1 MKNTPTLATLAADL
15 DSGRTSA
22 RKLVDDCLAKI
33 ADSSGEGQRAFIHVD
48 AEAAIEAAEAM
59 DRLREVKAA
68 PSPYAGIP
76 ISIKDLFDIKG
87 QVTRAGSRA
96 LEDSAPAEADAT
108 VVARL
113 RRAGFVVIGRTN
125 MTEFAYSGI
134 GINPHYGTPK
144 SAWQRNVGHVP
155 GGSSSGAAV
164 SVVDGMAHGALG
176 TDTGGSCRIPA
187 AYNGIVGFKPTQRRV
202 PLDGGVPLSSTLDS
216 FGPLA
221 RTVACCAVLDAVLA
235 DETFVPLQPLPIKG
249 MRLAVPTTVVLD
261 ELDDDVARTFE
272 RALETLSRQGALIER
287 IEVPEFLDVGVMN
300 TKGGFSAAESY
311 AWHRYLI
318 AGSGDVYDPRVS
330 VRILRG
336 ESISAADYIDL
347 LNARKS
353 LIARAEKR
361 IAPYDALVLPT
372 TANTPPRIADL
383 ADDKAFTKAN
393 LLSLRNCTL
402 INMIDGCA
410 ISLPAHREGEVPVGL
425 MLAAAGGSDRRIFEW
440 PQEWRPR
447 SVFDLAFTIDAQG
460 TTTPLTLAI
469 DQAVIAGWT
478 GRDPVARDKHIAELE
493 AIGIARPASTPIYYR
508 VSARRLVITDSIEV
522 CGGDSSGEVEFVLIG
537 WQGRIFV
544 GVGSDH
550 TDRKVETYSVTVSKQ
565 MCDKPMA
572 PVLWELEDVIGHW
585 DRMILRSYALI
596 DGARVLYQEGTLDAM
611 LPVADLIRARF
622 RRQGPA
628 RRLRHV
634 RRHFCRQ
641 GRHQAR
647 QPVRI

>member
-1 MKNTPTLATLAADL
+1 MKNAPTLASLAADL

-22 RKLVDDCLAKI
+22 RKLVDDCLARI
-33 ADSSGEGQRAFIHVD
+33 ADSSGEGKRTFIHVD
-48 AEAAIEAAEAM
+48 VKAAIEAAEAM

-76 ISIKDLFDIKG
+76 VSIKDLFDIKG

-96 LEDSAPAEADAT
+96 LDDSAPADADAT

-144 SAWQRNVGHVP
+144 NAWQRNVGHVP

-235 DETFVPLQPLPIKG
+235 DEAFVALQPRPIKG
-249 MRLAVPTTVVLD
+249 MRLAVPTTVALD
-261 ELDDDVARTFE
+261 ELDDEVARTFE

-300 TKGGFSAAESY
+300 TKGGFAAAESY

-330 VRILRG
+330 LRILRG

-383 ADDKAFTKAN
+383 ADDDKAFTKAN

-425 MLAAAGGSDRRIFEW
+425 MLAAAGGSDRRIFE
-440 PQEWRPR
+440 
-447 SVFDLAFTIDAQG
+447 LAAGMET
-460 TTTPLTLAI
+460 AI
-469 DQAVIAGWT
+469 
-478 GRDPVARDKHIAELE
+478 
-493 AIGIARPASTPIYYR
+493 R
-508 VSARRLVITDSIEV
+508 V
-522 CGGDSSGEVEFVLIG
+522 
-537 WQGRIFV
+537 
-544 GVGSDH
+544 
-550 TDRKVETYSVTVSKQ
+550 
-565 MCDKPMA
+565 
-572 PVLWELEDVIGHW
+572 
-585 DRMILRSYALI
+585 
-596 DGARVLYQEGTLDAM
+596 
-611 LPVADLIRARF
+611 
-622 RRQGPA
+622 
-628 RRLRHV
+628 
-634 RRHFCRQ
+634 
-641 GRHQAR
+641 
-647 QPVRI
+647 

>member
-1 MKNTPTLATLAADL
+1 MKNAPTLATLAADL

-33 ADSSGEGQRAFIHVD
+33 ADASGEGIRTFVHVD

-68 PSPYAGIP
+68 PSPFAGIP
-76 ISIKDLFDIKG
+76 ISIKDLFDIRG

-96 LEDSAPAEADAT
+96 LDDSAPAEADAP

-125 MTEFAYSGI
+125 MTEFAYSGM
-134 GINPHYGTPK
+134 GINPHYSTPK

-164 SVVDGMAHGALG
+164 SVADGMAHGALG

-202 PLDGGVPLSSTLDS
+202 PLDGGVPLSFTLDS

-235 DETFVPLQPLPIKG
+235 NETFVPLQPRPIKG
-249 MRLAVPTTVVLD
+249 MRLAVPTTVALD
-261 ELDDDVARTFE
+261 ELDDEVARTFE

-300 TKGGFSAAESY
+300 AKGGFAAAESY

-318 AGSGDVYDPRVS
+318 AAKGDVYDPRVS
-330 VRILRG
+330 SRILRG

-353 LIARAEKR
+353 LIARATVR
-361 IAPYDALVLPT
+361 LAPYDAVIMPT

-425 MLAAAGGSDRRIFEW
+425 MLAASGGADRRIFE
-440 PQEWRPR
+440 
-447 SVFDLAFTIDAQG
+447 LAAGMET
-460 TTTPLTLAI
+460 AI
-469 DQAVIAGWT
+469 
-478 GRDPVARDKHIAELE
+478 
-493 AIGIARPASTPIYYR
+493 R
-508 VSARRLVITDSIEV
+508 V
-522 CGGDSSGEVEFVLIG
+522 
-537 WQGRIFV
+537 
-544 GVGSDH
+544 
-550 TDRKVETYSVTVSKQ
+550 
-565 MCDKPMA
+565 
-572 PVLWELEDVIGHW
+572 
-585 DRMILRSYALI
+585 
-596 DGARVLYQEGTLDAM
+596 
-611 LPVADLIRARF
+611 
-622 RRQGPA
+622 
-628 RRLRHV
+628 
-634 RRHFCRQ
+634 
-641 GRHQAR
+641 
-647 QPVRI
+647 